1 MSAMNR
7 PGNFS
12 MKLNAQASP
21 ARSLLKASLLAAVFL
36 AATAGSVEA
45 QQFSADLVAK
55 KDETT
60 TALGRLRVSDGKVRL
75 EAAAWPD
82 GFFLI
87 DIAGPAAYFVR
98 PGARVFMDA
107 KQSSPLTG
115 MFAPVDPNDPCR
127 QWLAMAQLSA
137 PTDLATWRCQHDH
150 EETVAGRKMDVYRV
164 AAPSSTFL
172 GWVDREHKFPV
183 QIKTE
188 DGTMITAEHIRDE
201 LQPAQTFEIP
211 AGMRKFDPKA
221 LIQRIKQSDVWVAQ
235 PDSE

>member
-1 MSAMNR
+1 
-7 PGNFS
+7 

-21 ARSLLKASLLAAVFL
+21 ASSLLKASLLAAALL
-36 AATAGSVEA
+36 AATAESVEA

-60 TALGRLRVSDGKVRL
+60 TVLGRLHVSDGKERL
-75 EAAAWPD
+75 EAAALPD

-87 DIAGPAAYFVR
+87 DTAGPTAYFVR

-115 MFAPVDPNDPCR
+115 MFVPVDPNDPCR
-127 QWLAMAQLSA
+127 QWLAIAQLSA
-137 PTDLATWRCQHDH
+137 PTDLATWRCQYDHD
-150 EETVAGRKMDVYRV
+150 ETVAGRMMDVYRV
-164 AAPSSTFL
+164 AAPGSTFL
-172 GWVDREHKFPV
+172 SWVDREHKFPL

-201 LQPAQTFEIP
+201 PQPAQTFEIP
-211 AGMRKFDPKA
+211 AGMRKFDPHA
-221 LIQRIKQSDVWVAQ
+221 LIRRIQQSDVWVAQ

>member
-1 MSAMNR
+1 
-7 PGNFS
+7 
-12 MKLNAQASP
+12 MKLNARAAS
-21 ARSLLKASLLAAVFL
+21 AGKILAASLLATPLL
-36 AATAGSVEA
+36 AASAGSAEA

-75 EAAAWPD
+75 EAASLPD

-87 DIAGPAAYFVR
+87 DMAGPAAYFVR

-107 KQSSPLTG
+107 KQSSPLTQ
-115 MFAPVDPNDPCR
+115 MLVPVDPDDPCW
-127 QWLAMAQLSA
+127 QWLAMARLSA

-150 EETVAGRKMDVYRV
+150 EETVAGRMMDVYRV
-164 AAPSSTFL
+164 AAPSGSTFL
-172 GWVDREHKFPV
+172 GWVDRERRFPV

-188 DGTMITAEHIRDE
+188 DGTTITADHIRDE
-201 LQPAQTFEIP
+201 PQPAQTFEIP
-211 AGMRKFDPKA
+211 AGMRKFDPQA
-221 LIQRIKQSDVWVAQ
+221 LIRRIQQSDVWVAQ